1 MLYTLLVL
9 ADHTFAACVL
19 YDVEVSGEFQ
29 LFFLHFCRESW
40 QTRDCRLR
48 YQPSCMHSVCI
59 ACCLITCRRSYTMLW
74 NLLRVLPHLFA
85 PNPIGRKIL
94 RLSIFLSEIVLFYS
108 SVQFGVLYCAFLW
121 PKQSAIEFCP
131 QSWRS
136 GIVFSLPV
144 KSVCCPC
151 DFKLRAIFVFW
162 CMDRSC
168 WRATG
173 SSHWRGFYVKLGSM
187 LVGTQCCIV

>member
-1 MLYTLLVL
+1 MT
-9 ADHTFAACVL
+9 D
-19 YDVEVSGEFQ
+19 Q
-29 LFFLHFCRESW
+29 
-40 QTRDCRLR
+40 
-48 YQPSCMHSVCI
+48 
-59 ACCLITCRRSYTMLW
+59 
-74 NLLRVLPHLFA
+74 
-85 PNPIGRKIL
+85 
-94 RLSIFLSEIVLFYS
+94 RLSLEVPALLHAFCVHCMLLNYLPQILHHAMKSTTCSATPICTKPDRTKNSPFVNLSVGNCFIL
-108 SVQFGVLYCAFLW
+108 QLRLYCAFSW